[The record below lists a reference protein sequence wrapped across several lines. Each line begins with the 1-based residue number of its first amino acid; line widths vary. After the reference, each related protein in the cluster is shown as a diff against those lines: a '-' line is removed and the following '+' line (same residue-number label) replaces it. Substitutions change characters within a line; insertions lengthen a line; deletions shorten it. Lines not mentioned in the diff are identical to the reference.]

1 MTHIKVNDLNGK
13 IVENI
18 ERFIQEADQI
28 YIDQIKEATKKIIEK
43 HKTKP
48 IVLLSGPSGW
58 GRQQQHIK

>member
-1 MTHIKVNDLNGK
+1 MSHIKVNDLNGK

-48 IVLLSGPSGW
+48 IVLLSGPLVR